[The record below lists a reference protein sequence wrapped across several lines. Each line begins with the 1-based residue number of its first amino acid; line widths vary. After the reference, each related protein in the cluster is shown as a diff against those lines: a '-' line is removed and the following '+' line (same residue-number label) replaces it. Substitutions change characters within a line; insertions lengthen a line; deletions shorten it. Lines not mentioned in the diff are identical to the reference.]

1 MNRLH
6 VALLSGGTSSE
17 RDVSLKSGDQV
28 FEALDKSRYRI
39 TRYDPKH
46 DLDKLVAQSK
56 DIDIALIVLHGPYG
70 EDGTI
75 QGLLELL
82 DVPYQGTGVLGS
94 ALAMNKIASKEI
106 YKLAGLRVPPYRVVE
121 KGNAVR
127 PDEILDQVGLPAV
140 VKPVAGGSSIGMS
153 IVKAAADLP
162 QAIDV
167 ALQCDDTILVEK
179 YIRGIEVTGG
189 ILGNRELTAL
199 PVVEIIPSEDYE
211 FFDYTAKY
219 TPGATSEICPARLDD
234 RLTRKVQE
242 CAKLAH
248 QALYCSDYSR
258 TDMIVD
264 GDDIYVLETNTI
276 PGMTP
281 TSLFP
286 LAAKTAGISFG
297 QLLDQLINLSLERTG
312 RNK

>member
-28 FEALDKSRYRI
+28 FAALDKNRYRI

-46 DLDKLVAQSK
+46 DLQKLVAHAK

-94 ALAMNKIASKEI
+94 ALAMNKTASKEI
-106 YKLAGLRVPPYRVVE
+106 YRLAGLLVPPYLVFDKDSVVP
-121 KGNAVR
+121 
-127 PDEILDQVGLPAV
+127 PDEIVDQVGLPAV
-140 VKPVAGGSSIGMS
+140 VKPVEGGSSIGMS
-153 IVKAAADLP
+153 IVKTAADLP
-162 QAIDV
+162 QAV
-167 ALQCDDTILVEK
+167 QTALQCDDTVLVEK
-179 YIRGIEVTGG
+179 YIRGREVTGG
-189 ILGNRELTAL
+189 VLGNRELTAL
-199 PVVEIIPSEDYE
+199 PVVEIIPNEAYE

-219 TPGATSEICPARLDD
+219 TPGATNEICPARLDD
-234 RLTRKVQE
+234 HLTRRVQA
-242 CAKLAH
+242 CAKIAH

-264 GDDIYVLETNTI
+264 GEEIYVLETNTI

-281 TSLFP
+281 TSLLP
-286 LAAKTAGISFG
+286 LAAKTAGMDFG
-297 QLLDQLINLSLERTG
+297 QLLDRLIGLSLERNRKT
-312 RNK
+312 

>member
-1 MNRLH
+1 M
-6 VALLSGGTSSE
+6 
-17 RDVSLKSGDQV
+17 
-28 FEALDKSRYRI
+28 
-39 TRYDPKH
+39 
-46 DLDKLVAQSK
+46 
-56 DIDIALIVLHGPYG
+56 
-70 EDGTI
+70 
-75 QGLLELL
+75 
-82 DVPYQGTGVLGS
+82 
-94 ALAMNKIASKEI
+94 
-106 YKLAGLRVPPYRVVE
+106 
-121 KGNAVR
+121 
-127 PDEILDQVGLPAV
+127 
-140 VKPVAGGSSIGMS
+140 
-153 IVKAAADLP
+153 
-162 QAIDV
+162 
-167 ALQCDDTILVEK
+167 
-179 YIRGIEVTGG
+179 EVTGG
-189 ILGNRELTAL
+189 VLGNKALTAL
-199 PVVEIIPSEDYE
+199 PVVEIIPGEAYE

-248 QALYCSDYSR
+248 QALYCNDYSR